1 MAKHWIA
8 VVLLVLPIAGCGPRN
23 PSFALSANQA
33 NVDLS
38 AMRRDP
44 KPLQRPLIIVAG
56 YGDPGFA
63 DAHIRDVMG
72 PCLDDDRIIQVAF
85 SGAKTFD
92 DCRQILIDAVDKAFP
107 GPDAA
112 RTVEVDVVAN
122 SMGGVIAR
130 YAADPSVG
138 DRYLWV
144 ARLFT
149 ISAPHRG
156 ANMANV
162 PFANELMVDMRPG
175 SEFLIGLNERNKDP
189 DYELIPY
196 ARIGDTWVGEQNT
209 APPGQVP
216 WWVPNRAFEPAH
228 LTAYGDPRILADI
241 LRRLRGETPYT
252 TEPRAP
258 WPSSKDEAT
267 EKKGTE
273 GMRD

>member
-1 MAKHWIA
+1 MAKRLILA
-8 VVLLVLPIAGCGPRN
+8 VLLLCPIGGCGPRN
-23 PSFALSANQA
+23 PSFPLSANQA
-33 NVDLS
+33 NIELS
-38 AMRRDP
+38 QMRRDP
-44 KPLQRPLIIVAG
+44 KPLERPLIIVAG

-63 DAHIRDVMG
+63 DAHLAEKMG
-72 PCLDDDRIIQVAF
+72 PCLDDDRIARVSF
-85 SGAKTFD
+85 SGAETFD
-92 DCRQILIDAVDKAFP
+92 DCRRMLIESVDAQFP
-107 GPDAA
+107 GTDPA

-156 ANMANV
+156 AQMANV
-162 PFANELMVDMRPG
+162 PFANELVVDMRPG
-175 SEFLIGLNERNKDP
+175 SEFLEGLNERNRDP

-196 ARIGDTWVGEQNT
+196 ARIGDTWVGEENT
-209 APPGQVP
+209 APPGEVP

-228 LTAYGDPRILADI
+228 LTAYGDPRIIADI

-258 WPSSKDEAT
+258 WP
-267 EKKGTE
+267 
-273 GMRD
+273 